1 LATSRGVHSG
11 TESGKIASMKASASS
26 LARQPVGL
34 SLRTPHLRDLA
45 ALAPVLGFVE
55 LRARDVGTV
64 GGMPLADARRLAG
77 RWPLSLQAS
86 EIGWDGGLNLIE
98 PTLEELARLIDLPRR
113 RVSLALPMARE
124 TQVLTSSVS
133 AIQEA
138 LGQPLLLELGESA
151 DALRDT
157 PRLAELARS
166 THSRITLEPD
176 RLLRAAVARARA
188 SLGPASEERLLWQR
202 AMALALDV
210 TWALWPSS
218 VGQIRLGGFQ
228 AWAQPPGEHR
238 SPRPG
243 RDQRVSPPGWTLL
256 RQTWEHVGPLPTA
269 LAWDTDLPGLAVLLD
284 EVRLASE
291 LMAEVGADEEDAA
304 GFDD

>member
-1 LATSRGVHSG
+1 MHSG
-11 TESGKIASMKASASS
+11 TESGKIAGMKASASS

-34 SLRTPHLRDLA
+34 SLRAPHLRDLA
-45 ALAPVLGFVE
+45 ALAPALGFVE

-64 GGMPLADARRLAG
+64 GGVPLADARQLAA

-98 PTLEELARLIDLPRR
+98 PTLEELARLSDLPRR
-113 RVSLALPMARE
+113 RVSLALPMERD
-124 TQVLTSSVS
+124 TQVLTATVS

-138 LGQPLLLELGESA
+138 LGQPLLLELGEGA

-166 THSRITLEPD
+166 TRSRITLEPD
-176 RLLRAAVARARA
+176 RLLKAAVERAWA
-188 SLGPASEERLLWQR
+188 SPGAASEERLLWQR

-210 TWALWPSS
+210 TWALWPAS

-228 AWAQPPGEHR
+228 AWAQRTAEHR
-238 SPRPG
+238 PLRPG
-243 RDQRVSPPGWTLL
+243 RDQRVSPDGWTLL
-256 RQTWEHVGPLPTA
+256 RQTWEHVGPVPTA
-269 LAWDTDLPGLAVLLD
+269 LAWDADLPGLAVLLD